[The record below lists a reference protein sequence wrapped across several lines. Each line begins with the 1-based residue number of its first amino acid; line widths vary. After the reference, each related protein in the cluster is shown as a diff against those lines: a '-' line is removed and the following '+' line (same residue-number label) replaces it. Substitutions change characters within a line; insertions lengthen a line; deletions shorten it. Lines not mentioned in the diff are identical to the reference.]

1 VVHSLDGKPP
11 IGGDVVRD
19 YGKVVGA
26 TVVLIGVVGLLLGQ
40 RSLFGALNIDIA
52 EDIIHLLTGGLLAFV
67 GFAGRDNGLGRAVVG
82 GIGVVYL
89 LVGAISFAEPNPLG
103 LFPSEYSVLDNLIH
117 VTLGIL
123 AIAVA
128 WVLPRGERPTPR
140 TA

>member
-1 VVHSLDGKPP
+1 M
-11 IGGDVVRD
+11 VRE
-19 YGKVVGA
+19 YGKVVGIS
-26 TVVLIGVVGLLLGQ
+26 VVLIGIAGLLLGQ

-52 EDIIHLLTGGLLAFV
+52 EDVIHLVSGGLLTYV
-67 GFAGRDNGLGRAVVG
+67 GFTKRDGGLARAVVG

-117 VTLGIL
+117 LTLGVL

-128 WVLPRGERPTPR
+128 WVLPRRAPTSAR

>member
-1 VVHSLDGKPP
+1 M
-11 IGGDVVRD
+11 VRE
-19 YGKVVGA
+19 YGKIVGVS
-26 TVVLIGVVGLLLGQ
+26 VVLIGIVGLLLGQ
-40 RSLFGALNIDIA
+40 KSLFGALNIDIA
-52 EDIIHLLTGGLLAFV
+52 EDVIHLVTGGLLAYV
-67 GFAGRDNGLGRAVVG
+67 GFAKPDSGLARAVVG

-117 VTLGIL
+117 LTLGVL

-128 WVLPRGERPTPR
+128 WILPRGGQTRAR

>member
-1 VVHSLDGKPP
+1 
-11 IGGDVVRD
+11 VVRD
-19 YGKVVGA
+19 YGKVVGT

>member
-1 VVHSLDGKPP
+1 
-11 IGGDVVRD
+11 VVRG
-19 YGKVVGA
+19 YGKVVGV
-26 TVVLIGVVGLLLGQ
+26 TLVLIGIVGLLLGQ

-52 EDIIHLLTGGLLAFV
+52 EDIIHLLTGGVLAFV
-67 GFAGRDNGLGRAVVG
+67 GFARGDNGLARAVVG

-89 LVGAISFAEPNPLG
+89 LVGAISFAEPDPLG

-117 VTLGIL
+117 ITLGIL

>member
-1 VVHSLDGKPP
+1 
-11 IGGDVVRD
+11 VVRE
-19 YGKVVGA
+19 YGKVVGV
-26 TVVLIGVVGLLLGQ
+26 TVVLIGIVGLVLGQ
-40 RSLFGALNIDIA
+40 KSLFGALNIDIA
-52 EDIIHLLTGGLLAFV
+52 EDLIHLVTGGLLAYV
-67 GFAGRDNGLGRAVVG
+67 GFAKRDSGLARRVVG

-117 VTLGIL
+117 LTLGIL

>member
-1 VVHSLDGKPP
+1 M
-11 IGGDVVRD
+11 VRE
-19 YGKVVGA
+19 YGKVVGL
-26 TVVLIGVVGLLLGQ
+26 TVVVIGIVGLVLGQ
-40 RSLFGALNIDIA
+40 KSLFGALNIDIA
-52 EDIIHLLTGGLLAFV
+52 EDLIHLVTGGLLAYV
-67 GFAGRDNGLGRAVVG
+67 GFAKRDSGVARAVVG

-117 VTLGIL
+117 LTLGIL

-128 WVLPRGERPTPR
+128 WLLPGRERPAER

>member
-1 VVHSLDGKPP
+1 M
-11 IGGDVVRD
+11 VRE
-19 YGKVVGA
+19 YGKIVGVS
-26 TVVLIGVVGLLLGQ
+26 VVLIGIVGLLLGQ
-40 RSLFGALNIDIA
+40 KSLFGALNIDIA
-52 EDIIHLLTGGLLAFV
+52 EDVIHLVTGGLLAYV
-67 GFAGRDNGLGRAVVG
+67 GFAKPDSGLARAVVG

-117 VTLGIL
+117 LTLGVL

-128 WVLPRGERPTPR
+128 WLLPRGGQTRAR

>member
-1 VVHSLDGKPP
+1 M
-11 IGGDVVRD
+11 VRD

-89 LVGAISFAEPNPLG
+89 LVGAIGFAEPNPLG

>member
-1 VVHSLDGKPP
+1 M
-11 IGGDVVRD
+11 VRK
-19 YGKVVGA
+19 YGKVVGV
-26 TVVLIGVVGLLLGQ
+26 TVVVIGIVGLLLGQ
-40 RSLFGALNIDIA
+40 KSLFGALNIDIA
-52 EDIIHLLTGGLLAFV
+52 EDLIHLVTGGLLAYV
-67 GFAGRDNGLGRAVVG
+67 GFAKRDSGVGRAVVG

-117 VTLGIL
+117 LTLGIL

-128 WVLPRGERPTPR
+128 WLLPGRDRPRAR

>member
-1 VVHSLDGKPP
+1 M
-11 IGGDVVRD
+11 VRE
-19 YGKVVGA
+19 YGKVVGV
-26 TVVLIGVVGLLLGQ
+26 TVVLIGIVGLVLGQ
-40 RSLFGALNIDIA
+40 KSLFGALNIDIA
-52 EDIIHLLTGGLLAFV
+52 EDLIHLVTGGLLAYV
-67 GFAGRDNGLGRAVVG
+67 GFAKRDSGLARRVVG

-117 VTLGIL
+117 LTLGIL

>member
-1 VVHSLDGKPP
+1 
-11 IGGDVVRD
+11 VVRE
-19 YGKVVGA
+19 YGKIVGVS
-26 TVVLIGVVGLLLGQ
+26 VVLIGIVGLLLGQ
-40 RSLFGALNIDIA
+40 KSLFGALNIDIA
-52 EDIIHLLTGGLLAFV
+52 EDVIHLVTGGLLAYV
-67 GFAGRDNGLGRAVVG
+67 GFAKRDSGLARAVVG

-117 VTLGIL
+117 LTLGVL

-128 WVLPRGERPTPR
+128 WILPSGGQTRAR